1 MFMRVQ
7 SVYLIV
13 VLINTDKL
21 QHFKLNIFYLD
32 TLLNKMLH
40 NSICQ
45 FVNNLYC
52 VIKYFVDIQ
61 ILYSYIKN
69 KGKFN
74 SSSTSNEN
82 KHKQPSVGILM

>member
-1 MFMRVQ
+1 
-7 SVYLIV
+7 
-13 VLINTDKL
+13 
-21 QHFKLNIFYLD
+21 
-32 TLLNKMLH
+32 MLH

-74 SSSTSNEN
+74 SLSTSNEN